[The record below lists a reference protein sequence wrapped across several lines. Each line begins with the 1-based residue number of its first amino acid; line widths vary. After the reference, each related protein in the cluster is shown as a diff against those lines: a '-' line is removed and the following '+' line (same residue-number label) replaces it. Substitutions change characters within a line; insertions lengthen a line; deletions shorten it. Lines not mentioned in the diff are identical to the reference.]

1 MALVDVYTSGG
12 EGVHTYR
19 IPALTVTR
27 NGTLLAFA
35 EARQDGPGDA
45 GDIDLVVRRS
55 TDAGRSW
62 SAPTTV
68 WDDGGN
74 TCGNPAPVVD
84 AETGRVVLPMTWNH
98 GADLERDI
106 IARRSIE
113 PRRAY
118 VTTSDDDGLTWAPA
132 RELPELRRPQWGWY
146 ATGPGNAIQIVRGE
160 YKGRIVVPANHS
172 DRTGEGHFY
181 RAHVICSDD
190 AGESWFLGGVAGPAT
205 NESTVAE
212 LPDGSLLLNMRSYA
226 GRNRRALSVSRD
238 GGATW
243 SAPKLHE
250 ALVEPVC
257 QGSMVRTDAR
267 PTGHLLFS
275 NPDSETA
282 RECLTVRASADDGAT
297 WHRAKVVY
305 AGSAAYSSMA
315 VLPGGRIGILF
326 ERDRYTRIS
335 FAAFDAEELIAS
347 PLPGGQT

>member
-1 MALVDVYTSGG
+1 MGLVDVYGAG
-12 EGVHTYR
+12 DEGVHTYR
-19 IPALTVTR
+19 IPALAATR
-27 NGTLLAFA
+27 QGTLLAFA
-35 EARQDGPGDA
+35 EARHDGPGDA

-55 TDAGRSW
+55 TDAGRTW
-62 SAPTTV
+62 SASITV

-74 TCGNPAPVVD
+74 TCGNPAPVVET
-84 AETGRVVLPMTWNH
+84 ETGRVVLPMTWNH
-98 GADLERDI
+98 GRDLERDI
-106 IARRSIE
+106 IAGRSRE

-118 VTTSDDDGLTWAPA
+118 VTTSHDDGVSWAPA
-132 RELPELRRPQWGWY
+132 RELPALRRPHWGWY
-146 ATGPGNAIQIVRGE
+146 ATGPGNAIQIGRGE
-160 YKGRIVVPANHS
+160 YKGRIVAPANHS

-205 NESTVAE
+205 NESAVAE
-212 LPDGSLLLNMRSYA
+212 LADGSLLLNMRSYA

-243 SAPKLHE
+243 SAPQLHE

-257 QGSMVRTDAR
+257 QGSMIRSA
-267 PTGHLLFS
+267 GCLLFS

-297 WHRAKVVY
+297 WQRTKVVY

-315 VLPGGRIGILF
+315 VLRDGRIGILF
-326 ERDRYTRIS
+326 ERDRSTRIS
-335 FAAFDAEELIAS
+335 FAAFRFEELIAS
-347 PLPGGQT
+347 PLRQGPA

>member
-1 MALVDVYTSGG
+1 MGLVDVYTAGD

-19 IPALTVTR
+19 IPALAVTR
-27 NGTLLAFA
+27 QGTLLAFA
-35 EARQDGPGDA
+35 EARHDGPGDA

-55 TDAGRSW
+55 TDAGRTW
-62 SAPTTV
+62 SASTTV

-74 TCGNPAPVVD
+74 TCGNPVPVVD
-84 AETGRVVLPMTWNH
+84 AETGRIVLPMTWNQ
-98 GADLERDI
+98 GGDLERDI
-106 IARRSIE
+106 IAGRSRE

-118 VTTSDDDGLTWAPA
+118 VTTSEDDGASWAPA
-132 RELPELRRPQWGWY
+132 RQLPALRRPHWGWY
-146 ATGPGNAIQIVRGE
+146 ATGPGNAIQIGGGE
-160 YKGRIVVPANHS
+160 YKGRIVAPANHS

-205 NESTVAE
+205 NESAVAE
-212 LPDGSLLLNMRSYA
+212 LADGSLLLNMRSYS

-243 SAPKLHE
+243 SAPELHE

-257 QGSMVRTDAR
+257 QGSMVRTDAGSA
-267 PTGHLLFS
+267 GHLLFS

-282 RECLTVRASADDGAT
+282 RERLTVRSSADDGRT
-297 WHRAKVVY
+297 WRRAKVVY

-315 VLPGGRIGILF
+315 VLPDGRIGILF
-326 ERDRYTRIS
+326 ERDRSTRIS
-335 FAAFDAEELIAS
+335 FAAFSPGELIAS
-347 PLPGGQT
+347 PLPGVQA